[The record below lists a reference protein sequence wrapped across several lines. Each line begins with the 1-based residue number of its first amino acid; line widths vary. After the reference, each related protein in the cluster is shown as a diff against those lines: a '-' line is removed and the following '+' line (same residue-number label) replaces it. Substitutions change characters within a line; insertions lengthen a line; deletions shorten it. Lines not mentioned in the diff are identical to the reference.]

1 MGYGLSSLLID
12 TARAIVYI
20 KTKFSCADRDEVA
33 RTKEEGSM
41 AHAPGVLPEG
51 DVRSDEEIQDP
62 KQYRIILHNDDYT
75 TMDFV
80 IEVLVSVFHKP
91 TAEAT
96 KIMLDVHKRGKGICG
111 VYTYDIAA
119 TKTAQVHQM
128 AKMRE
133 FPLKC
138 SLEEA

>member
-1 MGYGLSSLLID
+1 M
-12 TARAIVYI
+12 
-20 KTKFSCADRDEVA
+20 ADA
-33 RTKEEGSM
+33 T
-41 AHAPGVLPEG
+41 GVLPEG
-51 DVRSDEEIQDP
+51 DVRSEEEIREP
-62 KQYRIILHNDDYT
+62 KQYRVILHNDDYT

-80 IEVLVSVFHKP
+80 IEVLVTVFHKS

-119 TKTAQVHQM
+119 TKAARVHQM
-128 AKMRE
+128 AGIRE